1 MIVKMIQT
9 LENKMEL
16 QKNRLEPRIENMQ
29 EMFIKDLEE
38 I

>member
-1 MIVKMIQT
+1 MIQT